1 MSRALCV
8 ALLSAAGAA
17 LVLAAPAGA
26 KPTKLIGTVGPG
38 FTITL
43 KTTAGKKVTTV
54 KPGPYVIDVFDRA
67 SIHNFHLRGP
77 GVNKKTSVGGTGK
90 TTFRVTLRNGTYRYI
105 CDPHNTTLKAS
116 FTVR

>member
-1 MSRALCV
+1 MSRLISV
-8 ALLSAAGAA
+8 FLLAIVAA
-17 LVLAAPAGA
+17 LVLGA
-26 KPTKLIGTVGPG
+26 SAQAQAKKLIGTVGPG

-54 KPGPYVIDVFDRA
+54 KPGAYAIEVTDRS

-77 GVNKKTSVGGTGK
+77 GVNKVTSVGSTGK
-90 TTFRVTLRNGTYRYI
+90 STLRVTLRKGTYRYN
-105 CDPHNTTLKAS
+105 CDPHSTTMKGS